1 MERVLAGDNAAF
13 ATLYEKHH
21 AEVRTVGRRILGDAA
36 LAEDVVQEVFE
47 TLPRS
52 LRGFRNE
59 AGLSAFVLGIAVRKA
74 KGYIRSAIRRRRTIA
89 NFSTLQVGNAV
100 DGQADADR
108 GQLAQELIRAL
119 DQLPTAQRLAFV
131 LCEIHEFQSAEAAI
145 IMEVPSQ
152 TIRTRLHHA
161 KIGLRKILGEGE
173 I

>member
-1 MERVLAGDNAAF
+1 MELVLSGNNAAF

-21 AEVRTVGRRILGDAA
+21 AEVRTVARRILGDAA

-47 TLPRS
+47 TLPRA
-52 LRGFRNE
+52 LRGYRNE

-74 KGYIRSAIRRRRTIA
+74 KGFIRSAIRRRRTIT
-89 NFSTLQVGNAV
+89 NFSSLQVGNAV
-100 DGQADADR
+100 DGQAHAER
-108 GQLAQELIRAL
+108 GQLAQQLIRAL

-145 IMEVPSQ
+145 IMEVPSE

-161 KIGLRKILGEGE
+161 KIGLRKILGEGD